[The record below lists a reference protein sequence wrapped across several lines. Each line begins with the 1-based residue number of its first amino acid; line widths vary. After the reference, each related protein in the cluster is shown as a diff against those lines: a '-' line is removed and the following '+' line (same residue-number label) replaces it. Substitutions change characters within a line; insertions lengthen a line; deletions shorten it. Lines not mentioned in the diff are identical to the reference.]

1 MEYNVLSNFDI
12 CKILLFGL
20 FFITLLWAIFE
31 YLANRDASP
40 NQPPKNFWRKILP
53 WVIFCVLLSDICLLV
68 YRCIDYP
75 WNIEP
80 LPSQASIY
88 REISYMGSGY
98 PLWGWANDYQ
108 LPLLSSLTGVLLW
121 FGWTI
126 YAFNFKR
133 SDTSLWKKAC
143 KIIAYILIS
152 VTILGFQ
159 IHEFRDLLVYVIIL
173 VVVLALLWI
182 AHVRPEKQKENKP
195 VESTDIIQ
203 EPASNEVIKEDRDIQ
218 NEDPSRFMPK
228 ATVVKEAIAP
238 ITVEAI
244 KPIEQVEIP
253 LETETAPPVPVIEK
267 DVPSETATT
276 EEHRPQN
283 VTHSY
288 EIEMMFC
295 KYCGKKIE
303 ADSTFCKYCGRR
315 LQ

>member
-1 MEYNVLSNFDI
+1 MEYHVLSNFDI
-12 CKILLFGL
+12 GKILVYGGFSLA
-20 FFITLLWAIFE
+20 ILWAVFG

-40 NQPPKNFWRKILP
+40 HQPTKSLLRKILP
-53 WVIFCVLLSDICLLV
+53 WVIFCIFLSDICLFV

-75 WNIEP
+75 WGIDP
-80 LPSQASIY
+80 QPSQASVF

-108 LPLLSSLTGVLLW
+108 LSLLSSFAGALLW
-121 FGWTI
+121 FCWTI

-133 SDTSLWKKAC
+133 SDTTLWKKAC
-143 KIIAYILIS
+143 KIIAYIIIS

-173 VVVLALLWI
+173 VVVIALLWI
-182 AHVRPEKQKENKP
+182 AHVRPGKQKVVKT
-195 VESTDIIQ
+195 VESTDINQ
-203 EPASNEVIKEDRDIQ
+203 EQAANEVIKEDRDTQ

-244 KPIEQVEIP
+244 KLIEQVEIP

-267 DVPSETATT
+267 DVLSETATT

-283 VTHSY
+283 VSHSY
-288 EIEMMFC
+288 EIEMMYC

-303 ADSTFCKYCGRR
+303 ADSKFCKYCGRR
-315 LQ
+315 L